1 MDPADV
7 NEGSLNE
14 PLLIT
19 VMDDVLMVSLMVSV
33 LCSTKDA
40 SGGDGHSATLHSS
53 SEEKT
58 EKGWGES
65 RQRDTWTQL
74 VYVESC
80 SLHGTFHQKPFNI
93 ATWNT
98 WWMGV
103 GKRTRVITGEVG
115 GIESCGSGVC
125 VAGISSCFAVSCE
138 SLRTYRRMSPPF
150 STHGLFIGVNEQ
162 AHRMNL
168 QKGLI
173 LPASTA
179 CMPLTV
185 LPIKLKMPKLT

>member
-1 MDPADV
+1 
-7 NEGSLNE
+7 
-14 PLLIT
+14 
-19 VMDDVLMVSLMVSV
+19 MDDVLMVSLMVSV
-33 LCSTKDA
+33 LCSPKDV
-40 SGGDGHSATLHSS
+40 SGGDGHSAALHSS
-53 SEEKT
+53 SEEKKK
-58 EKGWGES
+58 KGWRES

-103 GKRTRVITGEVG
+103 GKRTRVITGKVG

-150 STHGLFIGVNEQ
+150 STHGLFYWSQRTSSQNEP
-162 AHRMNL
+162 A
-168 QKGLI
+168 KGLV

-179 CMPLTV
+179 CMPVTL
-185 LPIKLKMPKLT
+185 LPIRLKMPKFT